1 MTWEDSNFKGNECGR
16 HSSVKQNGETMC
28 QEKYMSMISVI
39 NWLYPLSELQKR
51 NWRSINCSVVQLST
65 MLGMQKGIHCWVIAI
80 TRHKWKIIIPR
91 RKTMNLSKGFV
102 QQELGN
108 KDWGYLEFPHSQ
120 SASSAK
126 INICNDKALALLGTG
141 RKHLTMREQKKIQE
155 NLILPI
161 FSDYNS
167 HESTNHQLG
176 MRQVPAPAICKCR
189 RLGEEKFELLIC
201 WDKKRRPCSWCSLE
215 HN

>member
-102 QQELGN
+102 QQELGH
-108 KDWGYLEFPHSQ
+108 KDWGYLEYPHSQ

-126 INICNDKALALLGTG
+126 INICNDRALALLGTG
-141 RKHLTMREQKKIQE
+141 RKHLTMREQKK
-155 NLILPI
+155 NPRKSDLAYILWLQQSWIHKSPTGNET
-161 FSDYNS
+161 SPSPCHMQMQKARRGKVWASYL
-167 HESTNHQLG
+167 LG
-176 MRQVPAPAICKCR
+176 
-189 RLGEEKFELLIC
+189 
-201 WDKKRRPCSWCSLE
+201 
-215 HN
+215 